1 MPYTP
6 PQAPYPLTA
15 DEGAASRVRYRVVG
29 MLVLMAVLLYLDR
42 FCIGVAAPAIME
54 ELQISKEEFGRT
66 YFGFFFAYALLQVP
80 AGRLSDRLGT
90 RYTLS
95 AYVALWS
102 LATLALGFAYGLVS
116 ILLVRVLLGVF
127 QAGAYPSAAAAIR
140 NWMPLAGRARASGFV
155 SGGGRLGNVL
165 GFAVTP
171 LLMSAVAVS
180 LGWSSGLWRPV
191 FAVYCLLGLIWAAV
205 FYWRHRDRPR
215 LNPACDAAEIA
226 LIESNA
232 QAAAELPTQRLSLKP
247 LLLDYNVWVLSSI
260 NVLLNVGWVF
270 LVTWMPTYLVEEYG
284 SQLNEVFAS
293 STTDT
298 NLDTVV
304 AGLLTAATGLAGLA
318 GNVFGGWLGDR
329 AVGRYGLRWGRR
341 AAGLTSSVLAALIY
355 LAAQWTD
362 NLWLFVAEMIAI
374 SFLSD
379 LVLGSLWATY
389 QDIGGGNT
397 AVVLGFANM
406 CGNLGAAG
414 YGWLIGLLADQR
426 QWSVVFAISSIGFA
440 IAAVSWFIA
449 DATRVVKTR

>member
-1 MPYTP
+1 MFI
-6 PQAPYPLTA
+6 
-15 DEGAASRVRYRVVG
+15 RYRVVA
-29 MLVLMAVLLYLDR
+29 MLMLMAVLLYLDR
-42 FCIGVAAPAIME
+42 FCIGVAAPAIMD
-54 ELQISKEEFGRT
+54 ELEITKEEFGRT

-80 AGRLSDRLGT
+80 AGRLSDRFGT
-90 RYTLS
+90 RYTLT

-102 LATLALGFAYGLVS
+102 LATLGLGFAYGLAS
-116 ILLVRVLLGVF
+116 LFLMRVFLGVF

-140 NWMPLAGRARASGFV
+140 NWMPLAGRARASGCV

-165 GFAVTP
+165 GFAITP
-171 LLMSAVAVS
+171 LLMHAVAVS

-191 FAVYCLLGLIWAAV
+191 FAFYCLLGLAWAA
-205 FYWRHRDRPR
+205 FFWWRHRDRPR
-215 LNPACDAAEIA
+215 VHPACTAAEIA
-226 LIESNA
+226 LIEADTSA
-232 QAAAELPTQRLSLKP
+232 TAELPARRLSLAP
-247 LLLDYNVWVLSSI
+247 LLQDYNVWVLSSI

-270 LVTWMPTYLVEEYG
+270 LVTWMPTYLVEEYPT
-284 SQLNEVFAS
+284 QLKQVFAS
-293 STTDT
+293 SSGGE

-304 AGLLTAATGLAGLA
+304 AGLITAATGLAGLA
-318 GNVFGGWLGDR
+318 GNIFGGWLGDR

-341 AAGLTSSVLAALIY
+341 VAGLTSSILAALIY

-414 YGWLIGLLADQR
+414 YGWLIGFLADDR
-426 QWSVVFAISSIGFA
+426 QWPVVFAISSTGFCL
-440 IAAVSWFIA
+440 AAGAWLIA
-449 DATRVVKTR
+449 DATRTVRT